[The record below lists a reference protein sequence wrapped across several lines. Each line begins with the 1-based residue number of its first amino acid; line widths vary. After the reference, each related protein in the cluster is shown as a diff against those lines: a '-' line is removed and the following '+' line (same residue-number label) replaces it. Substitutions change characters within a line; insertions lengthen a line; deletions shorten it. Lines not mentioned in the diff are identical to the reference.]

1 MSSEDFRLEA
11 RDEYPHPL
19 ESAKNF
25 NESVYWN
32 CFDPGQRMGGWFRL
46 GNRANEGYAEL
57 SVCLYLPDGR
67 LAFMY
72 GRPEISNNDRFEA
85 GGIHYEVVEPL
96 KRIRA
101 RYNGPVVLMESPAEL
116 LDPSRAFRENPRVD
130 CEADWELEGVSPLHG
145 GEPTSDSVQPLYGR
159 QFSRGHFN
167 QHTAVRGPLRVGD
180 ESWELDG
187 FGWRDHSW
195 GPRYWQN
202 IGYHR
207 LLVGSFG
214 RDAGFMF
221 LKIRDLDG
229 QTRRH
234 GVLMRNGDYE
244 EIRDLDLITEWN
256 EDRHQRAVEIAVH
269 SEGQIQRIRGEVVS
283 LAPLRNRRE
292 ENGVELRTQITEAMT
307 EWTWNGEKGL
317 GFSEYLD
324 LVQDGECLGFPG

>member
-1 MSSEDFRLEA
+1 MSSQDFLLKEQ
-11 RDEYPHPL
+11 DEYPHPL
-19 ESAKNF
+19 EEAKNF

-32 CFDPGQRMGGWFRL
+32 CFDPKQRMGGWFRL

-72 GRPEISNNDRFEA
+72 GRPEISNNDRFLA
-85 GGIHYEVVEPL
+85 GGLEYEVVEPFA
-96 KRIRA
+96 RIRT
-101 RYNGPVVLMESPAEL
+101 RYQGPVVVMGNPGEL
-116 LDPSRAFRENPRVD
+116 LDPSRAFRENPRQH
-130 CEADWELEGVSPLHG
+130 CEIEWELEGISPLHG
-145 GEPTSDSVQPLYGR
+145 GEPTSDAVQPLYGR

-167 QHTAVRGPLRVGD
+167 QHTAVRGPLRIG
-180 ESWELDG
+180 EEEWQLEG

-214 RDAGFMF
+214 NDTGFMF
-221 LKIRDLDG
+221 LKITDLDG
-229 QTRRH
+229 TTRRH
-234 GVLMRNGDYE
+234 GVLFRDGNYE
-244 EIRDLDLITEWN
+244 EIRDLDLMTEWN
-256 EDRHQRAVEIAVH
+256 EDHHQRAVEIAVRA
-269 SEGQIQRIRGEVVS
+269 EGRTERIRGEVVS

-292 ENGVELRTQITEAMT
+292 EDGVELCTQITEAMT
-307 EWTWNGEKGL
+307 EWTWNGKRGL

-324 LVQDGECLGFPG
+324 LVRDGETLGYPS